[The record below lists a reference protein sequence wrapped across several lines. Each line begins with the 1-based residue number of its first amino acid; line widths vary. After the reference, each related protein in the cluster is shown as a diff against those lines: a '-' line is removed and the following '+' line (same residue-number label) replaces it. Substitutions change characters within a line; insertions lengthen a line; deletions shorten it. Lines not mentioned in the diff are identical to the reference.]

1 LAIGSVLQFSMA
13 FFVGQSDIR
22 TYSKMQKAEGRDIAV
37 AEGQVK
43 WFNEKKG
50 YGFIQQDNGQDLFV
64 HYTAIQGDG
73 FKTLT
78 EGQRVSF
85 EIEETSKGPKA
96 KNVQII

>member
-1 LAIGSVLQFSMA
+1 VSEGS
-13 FFVGQSDIR
+13 
-22 TYSKMQKAEGRDIAV
+22 
-37 AEGQVK
+37 VK

-50 YGFIQQDNGQDLFV
+50 YGFIQQENGQDLFV
-64 HYTAIQGDG
+64 HYTAIQTEG

-85 EIEETSKGPKA
+85 EVEETSKGPKA

>member
-1 LAIGSVLQFSMA
+1 M
-13 FFVGQSDIR
+13 
-22 TYSKMQKAEGRDIAV
+22 AEGA
-37 AEGQVK
+37 VK

-73 FKTLT
+73 FKTLA
-78 EGQRVSF
+78 EGQRVRF
-85 EIEETSKGPKA
+85 EVEETAKGPKA

>member
-1 LAIGSVLQFSMA
+1 VS
-13 FFVGQSDIR
+13 
-22 TYSKMQKAEGRDIAV
+22 EGA
-37 AEGQVK
+37 VK

-50 YGFIQQDNGQDLFV
+50 YGFIQQENGQDLFV
-64 HYTAIQGDG
+64 HYTAIQTEG

-85 EIEETSKGPKA
+85 EVEETPKGPKA

>member
-1 LAIGSVLQFSMA
+1 MA
-13 FFVGQSDIR
+13 FFIGQSDIR
-22 TYSKMQKAEGRDIAV
+22 AYSKNHPAERRDIAV

-50 YGFIQQDNGQDLFV
+50 YGFIQQDDGQDLFV
-64 HYTAIQGDG
+64 HYTAIQGEG

-78 EGQRVSF
+78 EGQRVRF